1 MAIER
6 SSSVSLS
13 VCPSVHPWMCP
24 MERLTPPPHLVWLR
38 NDGWWCFGS
47 VVAYFVFEFCC
58 REIFLC
64 LFLFAVYAFI
74 HKYGKR
80 WTLNT
85 EHWELYRKEMMAENK
100 TNFFVVNNR
109 KYWRF
114 LLLETM
120 LHYCCGTKSHTG
132 MICGYIILPNLW
144 KNAATNTIKHS
155 NSHTMTQSHSFRI
168 FSRFDFTISEGLLA
182 YRV

>member
-1 MAIER
+1 MAIDR

-100 TNFFVVNNR
+100 TNFFVANNR
-109 KYWRF
+109 KILAVFVTRNYAT
-114 LLLETM
+114 LLLRDEVTHWDDM
-120 LHYCCGTKSHTG
+120 WLYNTTESLEECGHKYDIT
-132 MICGYIILPNLW
+132 LQ
-144 KNAATNTIKHS
+144 
-155 NSHTMTQSHSFRI
+155 QSYNDSKFLYEI
-168 FSRFDFTISEGLLA
+168 VS
-182 YRV
+182 